1 MIFLLELICFISPC
15 MPNLVWLYL
24 FLLLLFPRLE
34 GPSEANEPN
43 MSTLSSPQMEHAML
57 LVNTYV
63 PETVLENWRLFGIT
77 SIMAGLCLC
86 PIVAWVWESAQNRP
100 EPAQDAS

>member
-1 MIFLLELICFISPC
+1 MCIICFLHTKFGWVYISLP
-15 MPNLVWLYL
+15 
-24 FLLLLFPRLE
+24 LLFPALE
-34 GPSEANEPN
+34 EPREANDPN
-43 MSTLSSPQMEHAML
+43 MSALASPQMEHAVL
-57 LVNTYV
+57 LLNTYV

-86 PIVAWVWESAQNRP
+86 PLVAWAWESAQSRP